1 MMLKVS
7 DVSRRLNVSPG
18 CVYELVA
25 RGRLPCH
32 RIGLGRGAIRVREED
47 LNEFLAATRMARGEE
62 APRLPRPRLK
72 HIRI

>member
-1 MMLKVS
+1 MLKVS
-7 DVSRRLNVSPG
+7 EVARRLNVSAG

-25 RGRLPCH
+25 RGRLPSH
-32 RIGLGRGAIRVREED
+32 RIGVGRGAIRVREED
-47 LNEFLAATRMARGEE
+47 LSQFLAATRREKGEE